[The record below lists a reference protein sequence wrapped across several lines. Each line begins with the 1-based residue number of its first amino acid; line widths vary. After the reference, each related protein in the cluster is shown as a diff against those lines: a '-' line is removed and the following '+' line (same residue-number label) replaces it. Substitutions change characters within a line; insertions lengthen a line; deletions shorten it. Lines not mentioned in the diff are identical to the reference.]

1 MVFHCFHISST
12 AYCESLKFCRC
23 FFARKQLPLFAKSNR
38 PSVASDL
45 ASALSPSARSLV
57 GSLLQALETGGFARN
72 IRPWRSAVIM
82 AGGFKGEII
91 GKYHRYIPYIP
102 HSWLVVSNMAFI
114 FHFIYGMSS
123 QPHWRTHIFQDGHIA
138 PATRW
143 KIGLGLWD
151 EMIWLL
157 VTGLPW
163 EFYDFPETV
172 RNFII
177 PTDEVHDFSEG
188 LVGIPPISQ
197 SWDSYGSCP
206 LQTFEGNHPCSEV
219 RVMKNQWHL
228 NSMCLFQFHSIRW
241 VYMFFATT
249 MARWSPMR
257 VVPYVGIPV
266 YFVEGVPCFGGISSC
281 QQS

>member
-45 ASALSPSARSLV
+45 ASSLSPSARSLV

-72 IRPWRSAVIM
+72 IRAWRSAVIM

-123 QPHWRTHIFQDGHIA
+123 FPLTFIFFKMVIA
-138 PATRW
+138 PPTRW
-143 KIGLGLWD
+143 KSDWASMGWDDLVGGDWNHGILWLSIQLGISSSQL
-151 EMIWLL
+151 
-157 VTGLPW
+157 TNS
-163 EFYDFPETV
+163 Y
-172 RNFII
+172 
-177 PTDEVHDFSEG
+177 FSEG
-188 LVGIPPISQ
+188 
-197 SWDSYGSCP
+197 
-206 LQTFEGNHPCSEV
+206 
-219 RVMKNQWHL
+219 
-228 NSMCLFQFHSIRW
+228 
-241 VYMFFATT
+241 
-249 MARWSPMR
+249 
-257 VVPYVGIPV
+257 
-266 YFVEGVPCFGGISSC
+266 
-281 QQS
+281 